1 MINDSCKEAFTFQS
15 QKRICLKICH
25 GIVLYLSIKI
35 IYAASHT
42 GMITREMPTP
52 QWPEPR
58 FMRMKPASPQAGPQ
72 EFLISQ

>member
-1 MINDSCKEAFTFQS
+1 MINDSCKEAFQP
-15 QKRICLKICH
+15 QKRIYVYH

>member
-1 MINDSCKEAFTFQS
+1 MIN
-15 QKRICLKICH
+15 L
-25 GIVLYLSIKI
+25 IVAMSLYHNKI
-35 IYAASHT
+35 IYAALHT